1 MISVWAK
8 RIFVVLLLAITLMFI
23 AINLLALA
31 PVQKLLAPARQPW
44 LVLTDVDLVD
54 PKGDGRII
62 PKQMVIIQD
71 NIITYVGDD
80 GSATMPDGA
89 TIISGKG
96 QYLLAGLWDSHVHT
110 LRLSP
115 QLHFPLLI
123 ANGVTSIRDMGDSCS
138 WSESISCQPETPLWR
153 EQMQKGEIVAPR
165 LVQSVSYH
173 VEEATIDTA
182 ALNARIALLQ
192 QRDEPFLKIQL
203 DAQTKEAEFASIMAT
218 AKAQQVAVAGHLP
231 FSVDVLQLQKPFVSI
246 EHDVHLLAQCSE
258 FRMQFDGRN
267 RNKPLLLNGWSEA
280 RCHQVLQHLA
290 AQQIIYVPTH
300 IAATG
305 QDLRFAKADAS
316 AVDTLQAQ
324 RYLPMPQRWL
334 SQLMQTAGREEA
346 SEQQI
351 LADFHHAALALT
363 KQASAEGVIV
373 LAGTDALDAGV
384 IHGFSLHEELQY
396 LVLAGLSPAQALY
409 SATLGPAKAFGMS
422 STLGAIE
429 AGMLADLVLLS
440 ADPLADITNTT
451 KITAVIADGRLY
463 QQQER
468 EQALNYVEEQ
478 AHTVTLISR
487 FLRGLWF
494 DATPSQAN

>member
-1 MISVWAK
+1 
-8 RIFVVLLLAITLMFI
+8 
-23 AINLLALA
+23 
-31 PVQKLLAPARQPW
+31 
-44 LVLTDVDLVD
+44 
-54 PKGDGRII
+54 
-62 PKQMVIIQD
+62 
-71 NIITYVGDD
+71 
-80 GSATMPDGA
+80 
-89 TIISGKG
+89 
-96 QYLLAGLWDSHVHT
+96 
-110 LRLSP
+110 
-115 QLHFPLLI
+115 
-123 ANGVTSIRDMGDSCS
+123 
-138 WSESISCQPETPLWR
+138 
-153 EQMQKGEIVAPR
+153 
-165 LVQSVSYH
+165 
-173 VEEATIDTA
+173 
-182 ALNARIALLQ
+182 
-192 QRDEPFLKIQL
+192 
-203 DAQTKEAEFASIMAT
+203 
-218 AKAQQVAVAGHLP
+218 
-231 FSVDVLQLQKPFVSI
+231 
-246 EHDVHLLAQCSE
+246 
-258 FRMQFDGRN
+258 
-267 RNKPLLLNGWSEA
+267 LLNGWSEA
-280 RCHQVLQHLA
+280 RCQQVLQHLA
-290 AQQIIYVPTH
+290 AEQIIYVPTH

-305 QDLRFAKADAS
+305 QDLRFAKADALT
-316 AVDTLQAQ
+316 VDTLQAQ

-334 SQLMQTAGREEA
+334 SKLMQTAGREET

-494 DATPSQAN
+494 DATPSEAN